1 MGRKSGIMSKSY
13 RSLKVPEET
22 WVKIVE
28 VRGYLERSNH
38 TRVTLWEAVD
48 TVMDEVLKQ
57 IKRVERKRGA
67 LTSSHS

>member
-1 MGRKSGIMSKSY
+1 MGRESVIMPKSY

-57 IKRVERKRGA
+57 IKRVERKR
-67 LTSSHS
+67 TVYK

>member
-1 MGRKSGIMSKSY
+1 LGGESGIVPKSY

-38 TRVTLWEAVD
+38 TRITLWEAVD

-57 IKRVERKRGA
+57 IRKVEKGRR
-67 LTSSHS
+67 SPVYPR

>member
-1 MGRKSGIMSKSY
+1 MGRKSIIMPKSY

-57 IKRVERKRGA
+57 IKRVERKR
-67 LTSSHS
+67 TVYPRS

>member
-1 MGRKSGIMSKSY
+1 
-13 RSLKVPEET
+13 LKVPEET

-38 TRVTLWEAVD
+38 TRITLWEAVD

-57 IKRVERKRGA
+57 IRRVEKGRR
-67 LTSSHS
+67 SPVYPR

>member
-1 MGRKSGIMSKSY
+1 MPKSY
-13 RSLKVPEET
+13 RSLKAPEET

-28 VRGYLERSNH
+28 LRGYLERSNH

-57 IKRVERKRGA
+57 IKRVERKR
-67 LTSSHS
+67 TVYPRS

>member
-1 MGRKSGIMSKSY
+1 MGRESVIMPKSY

-48 TVMDEVLKQ
+48 TVMDEVLKP
-57 IKRVERKRGA
+57 
-67 LTSSHS
+67 